1 MMKGRSRYR
10 LPDKRALKQH
20 YNQNMQ
26 EAIDKT
32 IFELAKREMD
42 MGGRIQV
49 CAKDTKMK
57 IKNEKLDDEDELKKY
72 VTHFSQIADL
82 VEEIQKQ
89 DTKKVV
95 VGLAKG
101 ITMKV
106 QENKIKLDLK
116 NALMKNMI
124 KSK

>member
-1 MMKGRSRYR
+1 
-10 LPDKRALKQH
+10 
-20 YNQNMQ
+20 MQ

-82 VEEIQKQ
+82 VEDIQKQ
-89 DTKKVV
+89 DTKKAV

-101 ITMKV
+101 IQMKV
-106 QENKIKLDLK
+106 QENKIRLDLK